1 MPPFCFYNFLFYFD
15 YAFVK
20 NDTENPYNEIIV
32 NFPFFFFFNRTNL
45 TRFLYFGS
53 TFWDL
58 KPLICFGSS
67 LKFSGNRQFR
77 TNTDNVQRN
86 IRKWA
91 PVLYQMFSDSWRP
104 GLLRKRIWSVYILE
118 TRALVNIT
126 LTETNSVLENM
137 F

>member
-1 MPPFCFYNFLFYFD
+1 MPPFCFYNFLFY
-15 YAFVK
+15 
-20 NDTENPYNEIIV
+20 
-32 NFPFFFFFNRTNL
+32 
-45 TRFLYFGS
+45 
-53 TFWDL
+53 
-58 KPLICFGSS
+58 LICFGSS

-86 IRKWA
+86 IRKCA